1 MPEKFQISKMDIWK
15 ETYDLKY
22 LLKKE
27 KVYFRELLGMRM
39 N

>member
-22 LLKKE
+22 LWKE
-27 KVYFRELLGMRM
+27 KISLL
-39 N
+39 